1 MKRVWFR
8 LAGLLLALAAA
19 VAFIRY
25 AHHAL
30 IGKDLSALLDRQV
43 MTSCLALTLLYAL
56 LIPTTAAA
64 WKWLLGTMA
73 QPIAYAKALG
83 ILAMTQFGK
92 YLPGNVAQ
100 HIGRVALVHRQ
111 GVALPVALVSIA
123 YEMLLTLVACAHLG
137 ALTFLWAPPAALANW
152 QITHW
157 RLPLIVVI
165 TIGAA
170 AALAVAPRTATWLAN
185 RRSEA
190 TTDIPRLH
198 LDIPTVA
205 GCYGIYVAN
214 FFLVG
219 IGLWLVAV
227 ALTKSTGAPP
237 GFLFLTGA
245 FAGSWILGFMAP
257 GAPAGLGIREALL
270 SAWLSGSMPASQI
283 VLLVVALRIATSLG
297 DLLNFLAGSV
307 LLRSASQGKAQA

>member
-1 MKRVWFR
+1 MKRAWFR
-8 LAGLLLALAAA
+8 LFGLLLALTAA
-19 VAFIRY
+19 VAFVRY

-30 IGKDLSALLDRQV
+30 AGKDLSALLDHRV
-43 MTSCLALTLLYAL
+43 MAACLALTLLYAL

-73 QPIAYAKALG
+73 RPIAYAKALG

-92 YLPGNVAQ
+92 YLPGNIAQ
-100 HIGRVALVHRQ
+100 HIGRVALVHQQ
-111 GVALPVALVSIA
+111 GVALPIALVSVA

-137 ALTFLWAPPAALANW
+137 ALTFLWAPPAALASW

-157 RLPLIVVI
+157 RLPLIVII
-165 TIGAA
+165 TLGAA
-170 AALAVAPRTATWLAN
+170 AALAIAPRAATWLAGH
-185 RRSEA
+185 RSEA
-190 TTDIPRLH
+190 GADIPRLH

-214 FFLVG
+214 FLLVG
-219 IGLWLVAV
+219 TGLWLVAE
-227 ALTKSTGAPP
+227 ALMAPTGAPP
-237 GFLFLTGA
+237 GLLFLTGA

-283 VLLVVALRIATSLG
+283 VVLVVALRIATSLG
-297 DLLNFLAGSV
+297 DLLNFLIGGM
-307 LLRSASQGKAQA
+307 LLRRVSQGQ